1 LAPKSKPHLFP
12 FCLRALTL
20 QCCLGI
26 WILLHSSSGHA
37 NDWPKSLQAVVIVE
51 DDISLPASVAAK
63 TLAAVEEYL
72 NKSGSY
78 DLLESEEVSQR
89 LGHTADLLLEQC
101 EQDVRCWSAT
111 VDRLGVDL
119 LIHIAIGFLGSREST
134 WIRVFSAE
142 GPLHN
147 EALVALLPRGG
158 GAPLNALN
166 DLLHQSANLQIVLE
180 NGTTHLQVNGIPRL
194 LRPAA
199 RINLSKMPPGKHE
212 IVLEGLGL
220 PPRVEVILIFPGKDL
235 ELPLRAATVV
245 GLKPTQ
251 QWWGAWAGGGLFAGG
266 MLAIW
271 AGRNHTS
278 QAWR

>member
-1 LAPKSKPHLFP
+1 LYLFS
-12 FCLRALTL
+12 LRALTL

-26 WILLHSSSGHA
+26 WILLHSGSAHA

-51 DDISLPASVAAK
+51 DDASLPTSVAEK
-63 TLAAVEEYL
+63 TLAAVDEFL
-72 NKSGSY
+72 NKSASY
-78 DLLESEEVSQR
+78 ELLEPKEISRR
-89 LGHTADLLLEQC
+89 LGHTADLLIGQC

-134 WIRVFSAE
+134 WIRAFSAE

-166 DLLHQSANLQIVLE
+166 ELLHQSANLQIILE
-180 NGTTHLQVNGIPRL
+180 SGTTHLQVNGIPRL

-220 PPRVEVILIFPGKDL
+220 PPRVEVILIFPGKNL
-235 ELPLRAATVV
+235 ELPLRATTVI
-245 GLKPTQ
+245 GSKPTQ
-251 QWWGAWAGGGLFAGG
+251 QRWGAWAGGGLFTGG

-271 AGRNHTS
+271 AARNHTS